1 MHKTQTAF
9 PHFCPSST
17 SMADTVILLLV
28 GTWATA
34 AMTIAITAE
43 KICLLWTSF
52 CDWPISLKS
61 YGKVPWV
68 WLPPTPL
75 TLSRTEIYPGLK
87 NKYVSTLRSLQ
98 LPLLILRQASCTCHT
113 QHSKFDH
120 DFFDFK
126 NLNRR
131 VGHLC
136 CQETE
141 NWSTIPIVKQKP
153 WRRCTLLHPSYR
165 SNWRSMDINKIVW
178 CQTWVQGGRKL
189 GGKGG
194 RRGRLFDT
202 ACALQMF

>member
-1 MHKTQTAF
+1 MN
-9 PHFCPSST
+9 
-17 SMADTVILLLV
+17 ILLRLAYIPKV
-28 GTWATA
+28 LRKSSLSLTTAHSLDVVSNRNLSGTK
-34 AMTIAITAE
+34 E
-43 KICLLWTSF
+43 Q
-52 CDWPISLKS
+52 
-61 YGKVPWV
+61 
-68 WLPPTPL
+68 
-75 TLSRTEIYPGLK
+75 
-87 NKYVSTLRSLQ
+87 KYVLTLRSLQ

-165 SNWRSMDINKIVW
+165 SNWRSMDINKIV
-178 CQTWVQGGRKL
+178 
-189 GGKGG
+189 
-194 RRGRLFDT
+194 
-202 ACALQMF
+202 